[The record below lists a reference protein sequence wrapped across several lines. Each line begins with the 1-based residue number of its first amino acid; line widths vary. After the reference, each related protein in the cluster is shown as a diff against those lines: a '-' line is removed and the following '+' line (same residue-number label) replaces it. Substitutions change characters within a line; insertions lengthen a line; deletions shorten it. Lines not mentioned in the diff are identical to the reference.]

1 MYKWMALMSLLDND
15 YYVFTFGRG
24 VISWKLAKQTII
36 ARSTIESEFIT
47 LKLVSNEVEWLRNFL
62 ANIPLDVK
70 PTPSLSLHC
79 DCQTAITI
87 TKNKIFNGKNHHIRL
102 RHEITKQLFKDGII
116 SIDNVK
122 LEVNSVNPLT
132 KPLGKKTNI

>member
-1 MYKWMALMSLLDND
+1 MA
-15 YYVFTFGRG
+15 
-24 VISWKLAKQTII
+24 K
-36 ARSTIESEFIT
+36 
-47 LKLVSNEVEWLRNFL
+47 NFL
-62 ANIPLDVK
+62 ANIPLGVK
-70 PTPSLSLHC
+70 PTHSLYMHY
-79 DCQTAITI
+79 DYQVTIAIA
-87 TKNKIFNGKNHHIRL
+87 KNKTFNGKNHHIRL

>member
-1 MYKWMALMSLLDND
+1 MEL
-15 YYVFTFGRG
+15 
-24 VISWKLAKQTII
+24 
-36 ARSTIESEFIT
+36 EFIA
-47 LKLVSNEVEWLRNFL
+47 LELAGNEAEWLRNFL

-102 RHEITKQLFKDGII
+102 RHEVIKQLLKDKII
-116 SIDNVK
+116 SIDYVK
-122 LEVNSVNPLT
+122 SKVNLADPLT
-132 KPLGKKTNI
+132 KPLGRKQIFIHRKE